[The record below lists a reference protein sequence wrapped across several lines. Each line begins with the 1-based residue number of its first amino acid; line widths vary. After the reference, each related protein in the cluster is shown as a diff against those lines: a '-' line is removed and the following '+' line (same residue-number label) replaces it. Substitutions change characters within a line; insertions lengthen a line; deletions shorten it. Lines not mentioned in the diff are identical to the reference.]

1 MTDGRPGGG
10 EYIQREASLVRVFT
24 PSGIIDGLYH
34 HVPGVRLSD
43 SLRNATTER
52 YMLLTGVSI
61 RGLDGGTIE
70 GDAATASFILINTQ
84 HASVIVPL
92 EEQHADSHAA

>member
-1 MTDGRPGGG
+1 MTDARPGGG
-10 EYIQREASLVRVFT
+10 EYIQREASRVRVFT

-43 SLRNATTER
+43 ALRNATNER
-52 YMLLTGVSI
+52 HMLLTDVSI
-61 RGLDGGTIE
+61 RNLDGGAIE
-70 GDAATASFILINTQ
+70 SEVATASFILINTQ

-92 EEQHADSHAA
+92 DDQQTESHAA